1 MSSLLLVL
9 LASARGFVDGFEIS
23 LCFSSVGAETCCC
36 CRCCIVL
43 DLLGS
48 TIVLWALL
56 RSFSLWC
63 SLSPSLSC
71 YEDDFGNVE
80 AVLPC
85 CLKLL
90 PSCLSRARDR
100 MRFFFFFFFVIVC
113 CCFGCPDL
121 LWTSCFRG
129 LPLWCLERCILLCC
143 TAVMWEMWEEDL
155 GGKGKKHSKWSE
167 TLSLTRSK
175 SQRSWFFLPGFLSR
189 SYNLKKKILQ
199 TQCQECGKS
208 QCAQELFSWAS

>member
-1 MSSLLLVL
+1 MYYCFVSTAAII
-9 LASARGFVDGFEIS
+9 LAV
-23 LCFSSVGAETCCC
+23 V
-36 CRCCIVL
+36 
-43 DLLGS
+43 
-48 TIVLWALL
+48 
-56 RSFSLWC
+56 FSL
-63 SLSPSLSC
+63 SLSLSHTHTHTHTC

-80 AVLPC
+80 AVLSC

-90 PSCLSRARDR
+90 PSCLSRAKDR
-100 MRFFFFFFFVIVC
+100 MRFFFFFFFFFVIVC

-121 LWTSCFRG
+121 LWTPCFRD
-129 LPLWCLERCILLCC
+129 LPLWCLERCILLCCC

-155 GGKGKKHSKWSE
+155 GGKGKKHSMWSE

-175 SQRSWFFLPGFLSR
+175 SQRSWFFLPGVLSR